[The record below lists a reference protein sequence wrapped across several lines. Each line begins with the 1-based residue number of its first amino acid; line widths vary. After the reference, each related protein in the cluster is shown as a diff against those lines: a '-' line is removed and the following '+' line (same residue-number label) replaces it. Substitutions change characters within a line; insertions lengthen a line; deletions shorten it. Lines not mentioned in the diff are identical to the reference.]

1 MIKRTNEIKVRLTD
15 KELVE
20 INKRA
25 KASFYDREH
34 YIRSVINGHVPQIH
48 PPPEYYAMMNGLRR
62 IGVNLCQIASK
73 AKVMGVADSLRYVES
88 YDLFLTKL
96 LQIVHFICLPGKT
109 EYLPIKEKT
118 KTKTPYLERN
128 INMLK
133 RTNAIKIRLTDKEL
147 ERLNKRAK
155 ESGYAREHYIRALI
169 EGNIPRPMPPLDYH
183 AMMREFHAIGKN
195 LNQIAHKAHVLGV
208 IDAVRYDAAVHKF
221 IIALNKIEEW
231 MLLPEKIKKE
241 M

>member
-1 MIKRTNEIKVRLTD
+1 MIKRTNEIKVRFTE

-20 INKRA
+20 INKRV
-25 KASFYDREH
+25 KASFYAREQ
-34 YIRSVINGHVPQIH
+34 YIRSIINGHVPQIH

-62 IGVNLCQIASK
+62 IGVNLDQIASK
-73 AKVMGVADSLRYVES
+73 AKVMGVADSPRYEES
-88 YDLFLTKL
+88 YDLFVTKL

-118 KTKTPYLERN
+118 KLYLERN

-155 ESGYAREHYIRALI
+155 ESGYAREHYIRTLI
-169 EGNIPRPMPPLDYH
+169 EGNIPRPMLPLDYH
-183 AMMREFHAIGKN
+183 AMMREFHAIGTN
-195 LNQIAHKAHVLGV
+195 LNQIAYKAHVLGV
-208 IDAVRYDAAVHKF
+208 IDAVRYDATVHKF